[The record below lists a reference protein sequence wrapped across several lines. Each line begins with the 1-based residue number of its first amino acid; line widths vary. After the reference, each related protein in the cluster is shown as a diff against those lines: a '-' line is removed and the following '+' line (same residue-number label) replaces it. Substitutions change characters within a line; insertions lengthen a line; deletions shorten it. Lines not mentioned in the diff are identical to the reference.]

1 MRKINAII
9 TVIMMVLF
17 LLHAIT
23 GALQISNI
31 NPALYMVTTISAFML
46 LAVMAVHI
54 VIGIILTVKSLKA
67 CKKAGVS
74 YFKEN
79 LMFWAGR
86 ISGLAII
93 IFMGIHVSI
102 FIGDFSDGTYKLN
115 YFGIVELITQICL
128 VLSIALH
135 VFTQVRSSMIAL
147 GTKSYKKYMA
157 DILIVLSVLLIFFGI
172 AFFIYY
178 LRWLG

>member
-1 MRKINAII
+1 MRRVNAII

-17 LLHAIT
+17 LLHAVT

-31 NPALYMVTTISAFML
+31 NPTLYMVTTIAAGAL
-46 LAVMAVHI
+46 LLVMAVHI
-54 VIGIILTVKSLKA
+54 VIGCILTAKSLRA
-67 CKKAGVS
+67 CKRAGVS

-79 LMFWAGR
+79 LMFWTGR

-93 IFMGIHVSI
+93 IFMLIHIFI
-102 FIGDFSDGTYKLN
+102 FIGDFSDGTYRLN
-115 YFGIVELITQICL
+115 YFGIAELITQLCL
-128 VLSIALH
+128 VLSIAIH

-147 GTKSYKKYMA
+147 GKKSYKKYMA
-157 DILIVLSVLLIFFGI
+157 DILIIFSVLLVFFGI